1 MNFIL
6 NQKYSE
12 GNTPIRPEEAEQLI
26 PRISTMGELN
36 EYEALNIVTARAWAF
51 DDRTM
56 KSMDPLEEPYIREL
70 HHRMFDNVWKW
81 AGTYRKTERNIGCD
95 PQEIVQ
101 RIPQCLDNTRYWLE
115 NKTFSNDEALL
126 RFHHQLTKIHPFAN
140 GNGRHARM
148 IADVVAVKRSEEHTS
163 ELQSRSLHDA
173 LPIYRKTERNIGCDP
188 QEIVQRIPQCL
199 DNTRYWLENKTFSN
213 DEALL
218 RFHHQLTKI
227 HPFANGNGRHARMI
241 ADVVAV
247 K

>member
-6 NQKYSE
+6 NQKCTD

-26 PRISTMGELN
+26 PRISTIGELN
-36 EYEALNIVTARAWAF
+36 EYEALNLVTARAWAF

-56 KSMDPLEEPYIREL
+56 KSMDPLKEPYIREL
-70 HHRMFDNVWKW
+70 HHRMFENVWKW

-95 PQEIVQ
+95 PKEIVQ

-148 IADVVAVKRSEEHTS
+148 IADVVAVKYGQAEFTWGAGKDLVAE
-163 ELQSRSLHDA
+163 
-173 LPIYRKTERNIGCDP
+173 GDP
-188 QEIVQRIPQCL
+188 R
-199 DNTRYWLENKTFSN
+199 TRYLAALRALDADENDVK
-213 DEALL
+213 LL
-218 RFHHQLTKI
+218 LD
-227 HPFANGNGRHARMI
+227 FARS
-241 ADVVAV
+241 
-247 K
+247 